1 LRAPSLDASREK
13 PARRRFPKAR
23 LGIRGFEAPSFLRR
37 DFCATNTVY
46 EMTRL
51 LARLADIAYRRRG
64 RMVLAWVVAL
74 VVLIGLGSSLA
85 GEYNADYDTPGSES
99 EAASELTE
107 REFGGYT
114 GQEIFVVWK
123 DPAGANSPAARESV
137 DAFLAEAKEIDNV
150 EAQTP
155 IRVSKDGTI
164 ATTTLPLTVPG
175 WEVSKEDGEKLVE
188 AAEENSGG
196 GLEIKLGG
204 DPIYR
209 AQEGA
214 SPEGIGFL
222 GGAIVLLIAFGSVV
236 AAGLPLAIALVGL
249 GISSGGLIL
258 LLANVVDVPDWTTAV
273 TGLIGIGVGIDYSLL
288 VLTRFRSAMHAGKD
302 RHDAVVEAV
311 TTAGRSVI
319 IAGCTV
325 VIAVLGLFLTGLPYM
340 YGVAISASLAV
351 LVMMFAAVTLLPAL
365 LSYLGPRVDRLRIP
379 FLGRTLKAEGDGE
392 SPAARWSHAVQRRPW
407 TAAIVATAV
416 LLALAA
422 PALGMRLGF
431 PDAGNDPPDTM
442 TRQSYD
448 LISEG
453 FGPGT
458 NGPLVIAAQLPGPE
472 ARADVERLAQ
482 QLRGEDGVAFVPPPR
497 FNEPGNAAIITVI
510 PTTSPQDE
518 ATEDLVKHLR
528 ETVVPEALAGSG
540 VRAEVGGVTAALED
554 QSEYIVD
561 RMPLFISGVV
571 GLSFLLLLIA
581 FHSPLISLKA
591 GIMNLLSVSAAYG
604 VMTLVAQGGTL
615 GQLIGI
621 DHEVPI
627 APFMPVMMFAILF
640 GLSMDYEVF
649 LISRIREE
657 YLKDGDTRRAVADG
671 LAKTA
676 RVITA
681 AAAIMV
687 VVFLAF
693 LTTPEVFLKLFGIG
707 LASAIFLDAT
717 VVRMVLVPA
726 VMQLLGSRNWWIPDW
741 LERILPRLDTER
753 VAVGTAEGRS

>member
-1 LRAPSLDASREK
+1 
-13 PARRRFPKAR
+13 
-23 LGIRGFEAPSFLRR
+23 
-37 DFCATNTVY
+37 
-46 EMTRL
+46 MTRR

-64 RMVLAWVVAL
+64 RMVLAWIVAAF
-74 VVLIGLGSSLA
+74 VIIGLGSSLA
-85 GEYNADYDTPGSES
+85 GEYEADYDTPGSES

-123 DPAGANSPAARESV
+123 DPDGATSPAAKQRV
-137 DAFLAEAKEIDNV
+137 DAFLAEAREIDHI
-150 EAQTP
+150 EPQTAV
-155 IRVSKDGTI
+155 RVSDDGTI
-164 ATTTLPLTVPG
+164 ATTTLPLTIPG
-175 WEVSKEDGEKLVE
+175 WEVPKEDGEKLVE
-188 AAEENSGG
+188 AAEGNSVGD
-196 GLEIKLGG
+196 LEIKLGG

-214 SPEGIGFL
+214 SPEGVGFL
-222 GGAIVLLIAFGSVV
+222 GAAIVLLIAFGSVV
-236 AAGLPLAIALVGL
+236 AAGLPLAIALIGL
-249 GISSGGLIL
+249 GITSGGLIV
-258 LLANVVDVPDWTTAV
+258 LLANFIDVPDWTTAV
-273 TGLIGIGVGIDYSLL
+273 SGLIGIGVGIDYALL
-288 VLTRFRSAMHAGKD
+288 VLTRFRAALAAGKD

-340 YGVAISASLAV
+340 YGVAISASMAV
-351 LVMMFAAVTLLPAL
+351 LVVMLAAVTLLPAL
-365 LSYLGPRVDRLRIP
+365 LSYLGPRVDRLRLP
-379 FLGRTLKAEGDGE
+379 LLGRAAKTEAGE
-392 SPAARWSHAVQRRPW
+392 ESLAGRWSHAVQRRPW
-407 TAAIVATAV
+407 PAAIAATAL

-458 NGPLVIAAQLPGPE
+458 NGPLVIAAELPDSG
-472 ARADVERLAQ
+472 AQGDVVALTKT
-482 QLRGEDGVAFVPPPR
+482 LRGEEGVAFVAPPR
-497 FNEPGNAAIITVI
+497 FNQADSAAILTVV
-510 PTTSPQDE
+510 PTTSPQAE
-518 ATEDLVKHLR
+518 ATQDLVTHLR
-528 ETVVPEALAGSG
+528 EQVVPEELAGTG
-540 VRAEVGGVTAALED
+540 VTAEIGGVTAALED
-554 QSEYIVD
+554 QSEYMVD
-561 RMPLFISGVV
+561 RMPLFIAGVV

-591 GIMNLLSVSAAYG
+591 GIMNLLSVCAAYG
-604 VMTLVAQGGTL
+604 VMTLFAQGGAL
-615 GQLIGI
+615 GELIGI
-621 DHEVPI
+621 DHEVPV

-657 YLKDGDTRRAVADG
+657 YLKDGNTRRAVADG

-726 VMQLLGSRNWWIPDW
+726 VMQLLDHRNWWIPDW
-741 LERILPRLDTER
+741 LERILPRLDVER
-753 VAVGTAEGRS
+753 VAVGAAEVETAEGRP

>member
-1 LRAPSLDASREK
+1 
-13 PARRRFPKAR
+13 
-23 LGIRGFEAPSFLRR
+23 
-37 DFCATNTVY
+37 
-46 EMTRL
+46 MTRH

-64 RMVLAWVVAL
+64 RMVLVWIAAAVVI
-74 VVLIGLGSSLA
+74 IGLGSSLK
-85 GEYNADYDTPGSES
+85 GEYEADYDTPGSES

-107 REFGGYT
+107 REFAGYT

-123 DPAGANSPAARESV
+123 DPAGANSPAARKSV
-137 DAFLAEAKEIDNV
+137 DAFLREARQIEHV
-150 EAQTP
+150 EAETA
-155 IRVSKDGTI
+155 IRVSDDGTI
-164 ATTTLPLTVPG
+164 ATTTLPLTIPG
-175 WEVSKEDGEKLVE
+175 WEVSKEDGEQLVD

-236 AAGLPLAIALVGL
+236 AAGLPLAIALIGL
-249 GISSGGLIL
+249 GISSGGLIV
-258 LLANVVDVPDWTTAV
+258 LLANVISVPDWTTAV
-273 TGLIGIGVGIDYSLL
+273 SGLIGIGVGIDYALL
-288 VLTRFRSAMHAGKD
+288 VLTRFRGAMKGGKD

-340 YGVAISASLAV
+340 YGVAISASMAV
-351 LVMMFAAVTLLPAL
+351 LVVMLASVTLLPAL

-379 FLGRTLKAEGDGE
+379 LLGRGLKTEGDGE

-407 TAAIVATAV
+407 TAAILATAL

-458 NGPLVIAAQLPGPE
+458 NGPLVIAAEMPAG
-472 ARADVERLAQ
+472 ARSEINALARRLRAER
-482 QLRGEDGVAFVPPPR
+482 GVAFVAPPR
-497 FNEPGNAAIITVI
+497 FNQAETAAILSVI
-510 PTTSPQDE
+510 PTTSPQAE
-518 ATEDLVKHLR
+518 ATQDLVNRLR
-528 ETVVPEALAGSG
+528 DTVVPDVLAGSG
-540 VRAEVGGVTAALED
+540 VTVEVGGITAALED
-554 QSEYIVD
+554 QSDYMVE
-561 RMPLFISGVV
+561 RMPLFIAAVV
-571 GLSFLLLLIA
+571 GLSFLLLLVA

-604 VMTLVAQGGTL
+604 VMTLVAQGGAV
-615 GQLIGI
+615 GELIGI

-681 AAAIMV
+681 AAAVMV

-693 LTTPEVFLKLFGIG
+693 LTTPEVFLKLFGVG
-707 LASAIFLDAT
+707 LAAAIFLDAT

-726 VMQLLGSRNWWIPDW
+726 VMQLLGPRNWWIPDW
-741 LERILPRLDTER
+741 LERILPRLDVER
-753 VAVGTAEGRS
+753 VAVGAAEGRS

>member
-1 LRAPSLDASREK
+1 
-13 PARRRFPKAR
+13 
-23 LGIRGFEAPSFLRR
+23 
-37 DFCATNTVY
+37 
-46 EMTRL
+46 MTRL

-64 RMVLAWVVAL
+64 RTVLAWIASTVV
-74 VVLIGLGSSLA
+74 VIGVGSSLA
-85 GEYNADYDTPGSES
+85 GEYNADYNTPGSES
-99 EAASELTE
+99 KAASELTE
-107 REFGGYT
+107 ERFGGYS
-114 GQEIFVVWK
+114 GQEVYVVWR
-123 DPAGANSPAARESV
+123 DPAGARSPAAQERV
-137 DAFLAEAKEIDNV
+137 DAFLAEAGQLEHV
-150 EAQTP
+150 AEPTP
-155 IRVSKDGTI
+155 IRVSRDGTI
-164 ATTTLPLTVPG
+164 GATTLPLTIDGWDVP
-175 WEVSKEDGEKLVE
+175 KEDGERLIA
-188 AAEENSGG
+188 AAEANSRA

-209 AQEGA
+209 AQE
-214 SPEGIGFL
+214 STPPEGIGFL
-222 GGAIVLLIAFGSVV
+222 GAAIVLLIAFGSIV
-236 AAGLPLAIALVGL
+236 AAGLPLVIALVGL

-273 TGLIGIGVGIDYSLL
+273 SGLIGIGVGIDYALL
-288 VLTRFRSAMHAGKD
+288 VLTRFRAALSAGKD

-319 IAGCTV
+319 IAGATV

-340 YGVAISASLAV
+340 YGVAIAASLAV
-351 LVMMFAAVTLLPAL
+351 LVVMLAAVTLLPAL
-365 LSYLGPRVDRLRIP
+365 LSYLGPKVDRLRLP
-379 FLGRTLKAEGDGE
+379 FLGRALKTEGDGE

-407 TAAIVATAV
+407 TAAIAAVAV

-422 PALGMRLGF
+422 PALDMRLGF

-442 TRQSYD
+442 TRQAYD
-448 LISEG
+448 LNTEG

-458 NGPLVIAAQLPGPE
+458 NGPLVIAAELPDP
-472 ARADVERLAQ
+472 AAQADIDALAERL
-482 QLRGEDGVAFVPPPR
+482 RREPGVAFVTDPQVNAER
-497 FNEPGNAAIITVI
+497 DAAIVNVI
-510 PTTSPQDE
+510 PTTSPQAPE
-518 ATEDLVKHLR
+518 TEDLVNRLR
-528 ETVVPEALAGSG
+528 EDVVPEELGTSG
-540 VRAEVGGVTAALED
+540 INAEIGGVTPALED
-554 QSEYIVD
+554 QSDYVTD
-561 RMPLFISGVV
+561 RMPLFIAGVV

-591 GIMNLLSVSAAYG
+591 AVMNLLSVGAAYG
-604 VMTLVAQGGTL
+604 VMTLVAKGGTV
-615 GQLIGI
+615 GELIGI

-693 LTTPEVFLKLFGIG
+693 LAAPDVFLKLFGIG

-726 VMQLLGSRNWWIPDW
+726 VMQLLGSRNWWIPNW
-741 LERILPRLDTER
+741 LERILPRLDVEH
-753 VAVGTAEGRS
+753 VALSPAEGRA